1 MNSKAEIRRE
11 MKARRKALT
20 ADAKAAA
27 DAVVCEKL
35 KARSDIGEMIDPFD
49 SGSSLAV
56 YLASPDEINID
67 PYIEYVLHM
76 DVEVVAPRWNG
87 ETYELA
93 KLKGLDEKNLRRGPM
108 GIREPIDA
116 DIVESKNVYAWIIPG
131 LAFTRGGKRLGYG
144 GGWCDRFLASAPK
157 GAIKIGVAHPFQIV
171 DDLPA
176 EPHDIPLT
184 DVVDGSLE
192 DDALEFKETDDGFLA
207 KITIKDRAQR
217 FKAVGVS
224 LLRTLLS
231 PVIGF
236 AVFSLLYA
244 LAKSGLYV
252 PTRLVLFIV
261 LLGVLASFVFPV
273 AALIKAIAA
282 CVECAAEIR
291 FTNGEG
297 VCRRWLFGRLPLPTR
312 RFTLSPW
319 SRTTGG
325 TCDSA
330 LKAYDFDTVK
340 IWPDGEYVQPCRPL
354 VRTYARTA
362 MMLAI
367 QINLANKYDDASY
380 IAARKTRLANL
391 PRGMKMSATDDGL
404 GRIAVIRPRSPNISL
419 DGIGCALIVLMLA
432 TFLLYIPCVGW
443 ALFAVVALAVFA
455 ICLYGML
462 RGLFGCARCEIRSE
476 RMDCMSG
483 LWPFVRKCEI
493 SLEGKSPSSGR
504 ELTSIAAFSEEA
516 GCHAISWL
524 PPKYR
529 LPLRLFVEEVLAI
542 DASDDKVRGDVFS
555 HKGQEGQEY
564 LVTKF
569 RRNMR

>member
-1 MNSKAEIRRE
+1 MKVFLLLKKAMMNSDSDKTEIRRE
-11 MKARRKALT
+11 MKARRKAL
-20 ADAKAAA
+20 AAEEKSAA
-27 DAVVCEKL
+27 DAAVCEKL

-76 DVEVVAPRWNG
+76 GVEVVAPRWNG

-93 KLKGLDEKNLRRGPM
+93 KLKGLDEKDLRRGPM
-108 GIREPIDA
+108 GIREPVDA
-116 DIVESKNVYAWIIPG
+116 DIVEPKNVYAWIIPG
-131 LAFTRGGKRLGYG
+131 LALTRSGKRLGYG
-144 GGWCDRFLASAPK
+144 GGWYDRFLASAPK
-157 GAIKIGVAHPFQIV
+157 GAIKIGVGYSFQIV
-171 DDLPA
+171 DDLPS
-176 EPHDIPLT
+176 EPHDIQLT

-207 KITIKDRAQR
+207 KITTKDRAQR
-217 FKAVGVS
+217 FKAVGVC
-224 LLRTLLS
+224 LLWTLLS

-244 LAKSGLYV
+244 LAKSEVYV
-252 PTRLVLFIV
+252 PSRRVLFVV
-261 LLGVLASFVFPV
+261 LLVILAGFVFSV
-273 AALIKAIAA
+273 AVLIKAIAA

-291 FTNGEG
+291 FANGEG
-297 VCRRWLFGRLPLPTR
+297 VCRRWLFGRLPLPAR

-319 SRTTGG
+319 SRATGG

-340 IWPDGEYVQPCRPL
+340 IWPDGEYIQPCRPL

-391 PRGMKMSATDDGL
+391 PRGMKICPTEDGL

-462 RGLFGCARCEIRSE
+462 RGLFGCVRCEIRSG
-476 RMDCMSG
+476 RMDCASE

-504 ELTSIAAFSEEA
+504 ELTSIDDLFEEA
-516 GCHAISWL
+516 GCYAEIQTAVAA
-524 PPKYR
+524 
-529 LPLRLFVEEVLAI
+529 LRGRSAC
-542 DASDDKVRGDVFS
+542 DRC
-555 HKGQEGQEY
+555 
-564 LVTKF
+564 F
-569 RRNMR
+569 R

>member
-391 PRGMKMSATDDGL
+391 PRGMKICPTEDGL

-419 DGIGCALIVLMLA
+419 EGVACALIVLMLA
-432 TFLLYIPCVGW
+432 TFLIYIPCVGW
-443 ALFAVVALAVFA
+443 ALFGVVALAVFA

-504 ELTSIAAFSEEA
+504 ELASIDDLFEEA
-516 GCHAISWL
+516 GCYPFSWL